1 MAATSKSNNA
11 MKKLAISLCAA
22 MLLTGCDKEEEVME
36 LPLRTVKH
44 QAISYSTD
52 KLVKT
57 FSGVTKAEL
66 EANLSFRVSGRV
78 DKIPVN
84 VGDKLNK
91 GQLVARLDGKDYF
104 VLYEQAK
111 AELAAAKASL
121 RSAES
126 EYNRTI
132 GLYEKRNASKS
143 QLDTTRASAESAKAQ
158 VKASSQQVEAARLQL
173 SYTNLYS
180 PQECVVSSKPVKENE
195 NVSSGQVVVS
205 VNCGKKVEV
214 IVDVPESYIDAVK
227 ENQIV
232 TVSLSSVDN
241 SRYSGKVTEIS
252 SGSSDQAS
260 AFPVTVVLDGN
271 NGTLRAGLSAEVEFT
286 QTNGDEASY
295 FILPVTAV
303 AHDGQGDF
311 VFVLSL
317 GESPK
322 ENNGQAIVKKKYI
335 EVKEIVQQG
344 VRVTSGLNNGDDVV
358 TAGVTVIRDGM
369 TVKVE

>member
-1 MAATSKSNNA
+1 MATTCKSNNA
-11 MKKLAISLCAA
+11 MKLV
-22 MLLTGCDKEEEVME
+22 LLVLLSAGLLSACDKQEEVVE

-44 QAISYSTD
+44 QQISFSTG

-66 EANLSFRVSGRV
+66 EADLSFRVSGRV
-78 DKIPVN
+78 EKIPVN
-84 VGDKLNK
+84 VGDKLDK
-91 GQLVARLDGKDYF
+91 GQLVARLDNKDYA

-143 QLDTTRASAESAKAQ
+143 QLDTARATAESAKAQ
-158 VKASSQQVEAARLQL
+158 VKANTQQVEAARLQL
-173 SYTNLYS
+173 SYTKLYS

-227 ENQIV
+227 ENQQVNVALTAIDD
-232 TVSLSSVDN
+232 SHF
-241 SRYSGKVTEIS
+241 SGRVTEIS

-260 AFPVTVVLDGN
+260 AFPVTITLDGDRE
-271 NGTLRAGLSAEVEFT
+271 GLRAGLAAEVEFT
-286 QTNGDEASY
+286 QGNGDEESY

-303 AHDGQGDF
+303 AHDEQGDF
-311 VFVLSL
+311 TFVLTP
-317 GESPK
+317 GG
-322 ENNGQAIVKKKYI
+322 NDQQAVVKKTYV

-344 VRVTSGLNNGDDVV
+344 VRVTSGLKNGDSVV

>member
-1 MAATSKSNNA
+1 MAATSKGNYA
-11 MKKLAISLCAA
+11 MKLIIT
-22 MLLTGCDKEEEVME
+22 LLTLALLIGCDKQEEIVE
-36 LPLRTVKH
+36 LPLRSVKH
-44 QAISYSTD
+44 QKISYSTD

-91 GQLVARLDGKDYF
+91 GQLVARLDGTDYS

-111 AELAAAKASL
+111 AELASAKASL

-158 VKASSQQVEAARLQL
+158 VKASDQQVEAARLQL
-173 SYTNLYS
+173 SYANLYS
-180 PQECVVSSKPVKENE
+180 PQECIVSSKPVKENE

-205 VNCGKKVEV
+205 VNCGSKVEV

-241 SRYSGKVTEIS
+241 RHYSGKVTEIS

-260 AFPVTVVLDGN
+260 AFPVTVVLDGSN
-271 NGTLRAGLSAEVEFT
+271 ETLRAGLAAEVEFT
-286 QTNGDEASY
+286 QSNGNEENY

-303 AHDGQGDF
+303 AHDEQGDF
-311 VFVLSL
+311 AFVLTS
-317 GESPK
+317 S
-322 ENNGQAIVKKKYI
+322 ENDKQAVVKKKYV

-344 VRVTSGLNNGDDVV
+344 IRVTSGLNNGDSVV

>member
-1 MAATSKSNNA
+1 MAATSKGNNA
-11 MKKLAISLCAA
+11 MKYILTFCALVA
-22 MLLTGCDKEEEVME
+22 VSSCDKQEEVVE
-36 LPLRTVKH
+36 VPLRSVKH
-44 QAISYSTD
+44 QTISYSTG

-78 DKIPVN
+78 DKIPVS
-84 VGDKLNK
+84 VGDRLSK
-91 GQLVARLDGKDYF
+91 GQLVARLDGKDYA
-104 VLYEQAK
+104 VLFEQAK
-111 AELAAAKASL
+111 AELASAKASL

-143 QLDTTRASAESAKAQ
+143 QLDTTRATAESAKAQ

-173 SYTNLYS
+173 SYANLYS
-180 PQECVVSSKPVKENE
+180 PQECIVSSKPVKENE

-205 VNCGKKVEV
+205 VNCGSKVEV
-214 IVDVPESYIDAVK
+214 IVDVPESYIDRVK
-227 ENQIV
+227 ENQSV
-232 TVSLSSVDN
+232 TVTLSSVDN
-241 SRYSGKVTEIS
+241 SGYAGKVTEIS

-271 NGTLRAGLSAEVEFT
+271 NETLRAGLAAEVEFT
-286 QTNGDEASY
+286 QNNGEEENY

-303 AHDGQGDF
+303 AHDEQGDF
-311 VFVLSL
+311 AFVLNA
-317 GESPK
+317 GENEK
-322 ENNGQAIVKKKYI
+322 EAIVSKQYI

-344 VRVTSGLNNGDDVV
+344 VRVTSGLKNGDDVV

-369 TVKVE
+369 TVKIE

>member
-1 MAATSKSNNA
+1 MATTSKSDNA
-11 MKKLAISLCAA
+11 MKLVILIV
-22 MLLTGCDKEEEVME
+22 MTLILLSACDKQEEVVE

-44 QAISYSTD
+44 QTISFSTG

-78 DKIPVN
+78 EKIPVS
-84 VGDKLNK
+84 VGDRLER
-91 GQLVARLDGKDYF
+91 GQLVAQLDSKDYA

-143 QLDTTRASAESAKAQ
+143 QLDTARATAESAKAQ
-158 VKASSQQVEAARLQL
+158 VKANNQQVEAARLQL
-173 SYTNLYS
+173 SYARLYS

-214 IVDVPESYIDAVK
+214 IVDVPESYIDSVK
-227 ENQIV
+227 ENQQVNVALTAIDD
-232 TVSLSSVDN
+232 SN
-241 SRYSGKVTEIS
+241 FSGRVTEIS

-260 AFPVTVVLDGN
+260 AFPVTIVLDGDHES
-271 NGTLRAGLSAEVEFT
+271 LRAGLAAEVEFT
-286 QTNGDEASY
+286 QGNGNEENY
-295 FILPVTAV
+295 FILPVNAV
-303 AHDGQGDF
+303 AHDEQGDF
-311 VFVLSL
+311 AFVLEA
-317 GESPK
+317 GEK
-322 ENNGQAIVKKKYI
+322 EQQRIVRKKYI

-344 VRVTSGLNNGDDVV
+344 VRVTSGLNSGDDIV
-358 TAGVTVIRDGM
+358 TAGITVIRDGM

>member
-1 MAATSKSNNA
+1 MKLILIIIFVALVTSA
-11 MKKLAISLCAA
+11 
-22 MLLTGCDKEEEVME
+22 CDKPEEVIE
-36 LPLRTVKH
+36 IPLRSVKH
-44 QAISYSTD
+44 QSVSYSSD

-57 FSGVTKAEL
+57 FSGITKAEL

-78 DKIPVN
+78 EAIPVDI
-84 VGDKLNK
+84 GDNLTQ
-91 GQLVARLDGKDYF
+91 GQLVARLDSKDYA
-104 VLYEQAK
+104 VLLEQAR

-158 VKASSQQVEAARLQL
+158 VKANNQQVEAARLQL
-173 SYTNLYS
+173 SYANLYS
-180 PQECVVSSKPVKENE
+180 PQDCVVSSKPVKENE

-214 IVDVPESYIDAVK
+214 IVDVPESYIDKVEQDQQVNVAL
-227 ENQIV
+227 
-232 TVSLSSVDN
+232 TAMDN
-241 SRYSGKVTEIS
+241 SRFTGRVTEIS
-252 SGSSDQAS
+252 SGSSDQAA
-260 AFPVTVVLDGN
+260 AFPVTITLDGDHES
-271 NGTLRAGLSAEVEFT
+271 LRAGLAAEVEFT
-286 QTNGDEASY
+286 QSNGAQESY
-295 FILPVTAV
+295 YILPITAV
-303 AHDGQGDF
+303 AHDEKGDF
-311 VFVLSL
+311 AFVLTP
-317 GESPK
+317 GDNDE
-322 ENNGQAIVKKKYI
+322 QAIVKKAYL

-344 VRVTSGLNNGDDVV
+344 VRVTSGLSDGDKVV

>member
-1 MAATSKSNNA
+1 MAATSASNHA
-11 MKKLAISLCAA
+11 MKKFILPLCAA
-22 MLLTGCDKEEEVME
+22 VILSGCDKQEEVIE
-36 LPLRTVKH
+36 IPLRSVKH
-44 QAISYSTD
+44 QAITYSSD

-78 DKIPVN
+78 DKIPVS
-84 VGDKLNK
+84 VGDNLKK
-91 GQLVARLDGKDYF
+91 GQLVARLDNNDYS

-111 AELAAAKASL
+111 AELASAKASL

-143 QLDTTRASAESAKAQ
+143 QLDTTRASSESAKAQ
-158 VKASSQQVEAARLQL
+158 VKANTQQVEAARLQL
-173 SYTNLYS
+173 SYANLYS
-180 PQECVVSSKPVKENE
+180 PQECIVSSKPVKENE

-214 IVDVPESYIDAVK
+214 IVDVPESYIDQVK
-227 ENQIV
+227 EDQKVNV
-232 TVSLSSVDN
+232 ALTAVDSVGYTG
-241 SRYSGKVTEIS
+241 RVTEIS

-260 AFPVTVVLDGN
+260 AFPVTITLDGEHE
-271 NGTLRAGLSAEVEFT
+271 GLRAGLAAEVEFT
-286 QTNGDEASY
+286 QSNGDEENY

-303 AHDGQGDF
+303 AHDEQGDF
-311 VFVLSL
+311 TFILTP
-317 GESPK
+317 GDNDK
-322 ENNGQAIVKKKYI
+322 QAIVKKTYV

-344 VRVTSGLNNGDDVV
+344 VRVTSGLSNGDNVV
-358 TAGVTVIRDGM
+358 TAGITVIRDGM

>member
-1 MAATSKSNNA
+1 MAATSKGNYA
-11 MKKLAISLCAA
+11 MKLIIILLAVV
-22 MLLTGCDKEEEVME
+22 LLIGCDKQEEIVE
-36 LPLRTVKH
+36 LPLRSVKH
-44 QAISYSTD
+44 QKISYSTD

-84 VGDKLNK
+84 VGDKLEK
-91 GQLVARLDGKDYF
+91 GQLVARLDNKDYA

-111 AELAAAKASL
+111 AELASAKASL

-158 VKASSQQVEAARLQL
+158 VKASGQQVEAARLQL
-173 SYTNLYS
+173 SYANLYS
-180 PQECVVSSKPVKENE
+180 PQECIVSSKPVKENE

-205 VNCGKKVEV
+205 VNCGSKVEV

-241 SRYSGKVTEIS
+241 SHYSGKVTEIS

-260 AFPVTVVLDGN
+260 AFPVTVVLDGSN
-271 NGTLRAGLSAEVEFT
+271 EALRAGLAAEVEFT
-286 QTNGDEASY
+286 QSNDDEENY

-303 AHDGQGDF
+303 AHDEQGDF
-311 VFVLSL
+311 AFVLTSS
-317 GESPK
+317 ESDK
-322 ENNGQAIVKKKYI
+322 QAVVKKTYI
-335 EVKEIVQQG
+335 KVKEIVQQG
-344 VRVTSGLNNGDDVV
+344 VRVTSGLNNGDSVV

>member
-1 MAATSKSNNA
+1 
-11 MKKLAISLCAA
+11 MKKLIFPLCLAVI
-22 MLLTGCDKEEEVME
+22 LVSCDKQEEVIE
-36 LPLRTVKH
+36 IPLRSVKH
-44 QAISYSTD
+44 QTITYSSG

-78 DKIPVN
+78 DNIPVN
-84 VGDKLNK
+84 VGDKLKK
-91 GQLVARLDGKDYF
+91 GQLVARLDGKDYA

-111 AELAAAKASL
+111 AELASAKASL

-143 QLDTTRASAESAKAQ
+143 QLDTTRATAESAKAQ
-158 VKASSQQVEAARLQL
+158 VKASAQQVESARLQL
-173 SYTNLYS
+173 SYANLYS

-214 IVDVPESYIDAVK
+214 IVNVPESYIDAVK
-227 ENQIV
+227 ENQKV

-241 SRYSGKVTEIS
+241 SRYIGRVTEIS

-260 AFPVTVVLDGN
+260 AFPVTGTLDGAHE
-271 NGTLRAGLSAEVEFT
+271 GLRAGLAAEVEFT
-286 QTNGDEASY
+286 QSNGHEENY
-295 FILPVTAV
+295 FILPVTSV
-303 AHDGQGDF
+303 AHDEQGRLCF
-311 VFVLSL
+311 CV
-317 GESPK
+317 
-322 ENNGQAIVKKKYI
+322 
-335 EVKEIVQQG
+335 
-344 VRVTSGLNNGDDVV
+344 
-358 TAGVTVIRDGM
+358 
-369 TVKVE
+369 

>member
-11 MKKLAISLCAA
+11 MKKIVITLCIAVLLA
-22 MLLTGCDKEEEVME
+22 GCDKQEEVIE
-36 LPLRTVKH
+36 LPLRSIKH
-44 QAISYSTD
+44 QTISYSTG

-78 DKIPVN
+78 DNIPVN
-84 VGDKLNK
+84 VGDKINE
-91 GQLVARLDGKDYF
+91 GQLVARLDGTDYA

-111 AELAAAKASL
+111 AELASAKASL

-126 EYNRTI
+126 DYNRTI

-158 VKASSQQVEAARLQL
+158 VKASAQRVEAARLQL
-173 SYTNLYS
+173 SYANLYS
-180 PQECVVSSKPVKENE
+180 PQECIVSSKPVKENE
-195 NVSSGQVVVS
+195 NVSSGQTVVS

-227 ENQIV
+227 ENQV
-232 TVSLSSVDN
+232 VMVSLSSVEN
-241 SRYSGKVTEIS
+241 SQYSGKVTEIS
-252 SGSSDQAS
+252 SGSSDQAA
-260 AFPVTVVLDGN
+260 AFPVTIVLDDN
-271 NGTLRAGLSAEVEFT
+271 KESLRAGLAAEVEFT
-286 QTNGDEASY
+286 QTNGEEEKY
-295 FILPVTAV
+295 FILPITAV
-303 AHDGQGDF
+303 AHDEKGDF
-311 VFVLSL
+311 TFVLEKGGKEKQSL
-317 GESPK
+317 VRK
-322 ENNGQAIVKKKYI
+322 QYI

-344 VRVTSGLNNGDDVV
+344 VRVTSGLKDGDNIV

-369 TVKVE
+369 EVKLQ

>member
-1 MAATSKSNNA
+1 MAATNKGDYA
-11 MKKLAISLCAA
+11 MKLLVIVLFSISL
-22 MLLTGCDKEEEVME
+22 LSSCDKQEEVVE
-36 LPLRTVKH
+36 LPLRSVKH
-44 QAISYSTD
+44 QKISYSAS

-78 DKIPVN
+78 EDIPVN
-84 VGDKLNK
+84 VGDKLEK
-91 GQLVARLDGKDYF
+91 GQLVARLDNKDYA

-111 AELAAAKASL
+111 AELASAKASL

-143 QLDTTRASAESAKAQ
+143 QLDTSRATAESAKAQ
-158 VKASSQQVEAARLQL
+158 VKATSQQVEAARLQL

-180 PQECVVSSKPVKENE
+180 PQACVVSTIPVKENE
-195 NVSSGQVVVS
+195 NVSSGQEVAK

-214 IVDVPESYIDAVK
+214 EVGVPESYIDAVK
-227 ENQIV
+227 ENQQV
-232 TVSLSSVDN
+232 TVTLSAIDN
-241 SRYSGKVTEIS
+241 SRFTGKVTEIS

-260 AFPVTVVLDGN
+260 AFPVTVTLDGDHE
-271 NGTLRAGLSAEVEFT
+271 TLRAGLAAEVEFT
-286 QTNGDEASY
+286 QGNGSDENY

-303 AHDGQGDF
+303 AHDERGDF
-311 VFVLSL
+311 AFVLEASEKDKQ
-317 GESPK
+317 G
-322 ENNGQAIVKKKYI
+322 VVRKKYV

-344 VRVTSGLNNGDDVV
+344 VRVTSGLKDGDNVV
-358 TAGVTVIRDGM
+358 TAGITVIRDGM

>member
-1 MAATSKSNNA
+1 MAATSASNYA
-11 MKKLAISLCAA
+11 MKTFILPICIAVI
-22 MLLTGCDKEEEVME
+22 LTGCDKQEEAIET
-36 LPLRTVKH
+36 PLRSVKH
-44 QAISYSTD
+44 KTIAYSSD

-78 DKIPVN
+78 DKIPVS
-84 VGDKLNK
+84 VGDSLKK
-91 GQLVARLDGKDYF
+91 GQLVARLDNKDYS

-111 AELAAAKASL
+111 AELASAKASL

-143 QLDTTRASAESAKAQ
+143 QLETTRASAESAKAQ
-158 VKASSQQVEAARLQL
+158 VKANKQQVEAARLQV
-173 SYTNLYS
+173 SYANLYS

-214 IVDVPESYIDAVK
+214 VVDVPESYIDAVK
-227 ENQIV
+227 EDQQ
-232 TVSLSSVDN
+232 VDVKLTAIN
-241 SRYSGKVTEIS
+241 DSRFTGRVTEIS

-260 AFPVTVVLDGN
+260 AFPVTITLDGEHE
-271 NGTLRAGLSAEVEFT
+271 GLRAGLAAEVEFT
-286 QTNGDEASY
+286 QSNGNEENY

-303 AHDGQGDF
+303 AHDEQGDF
-311 VFVLSL
+311 TFVLQA
-317 GESPK
+317 GANDK
-322 ENNGQAIVKKKYI
+322 EGVVKKTYV
-335 EVKEIVQQG
+335 EVKDIVQQG
-344 VRVTSGLNNGDDVV
+344 IRVTSGLNKGDNVV
-358 TAGVTVIRDGM
+358 TAGVTIIRDGM
-369 TVKVE
+369 AVKIE

>member
-1 MAATSKSNNA
+1 MAATSKGNNV
-11 MKKLAISLCAA
+11 MKKIIIIILCAA
-22 MLLTGCDKEEEVME
+22 VFLTGCEKEQVEIE
-36 LPLRTVKH
+36 LPLRSVKH
-44 QAISYSTD
+44 QTISYSTG

-66 EANLSFRVSGRV
+66 EANLSFRVPGRV

-84 VGDKLNK
+84 VGDKLKK
-91 GQLVARLDGKDYF
+91 GQLVASLDGTDYG

-111 AELAAAKASL
+111 AELASAKASL
-121 RSAES
+121 RSEES

-158 VKASSQQVEAARLQL
+158 VKASAQQTKAARLQL
-173 SYTNLYS
+173 SYANLYS
-180 PQECVVSSKPVKENE
+180 PQECIVSSKPVKENE
-195 NVSSGQVVVS
+195 NVSSGQAVVS

-214 IVDVPESYIDAVK
+214 IVDVPESYIDSVK

-232 TVSLSSVDN
+232 MVSLSSVDN
-241 SRYSGKVTEIS
+241 SHYSGRVTEIS

-260 AFPVTVVLDGN
+260 AFPVTIVLDAIEQS
-271 NGTLRAGLSAEVEFT
+271 LRAGLAAEVEFT
-286 QTNGDEASY
+286 KTSDVEEKY
-295 FILPVTAV
+295 FILPITSV
-303 AHDGQGDF
+303 AHDEKGDF
-311 VFVLSL
+311 AFVLEL
-317 GESPK
+317 GDEDK
-322 ENNGQAIVKKKYI
+322 RGIVRKKYI

-344 VRVTSGLNNGDDVV
+344 VRVTSGLDDGDKIV

-369 TVKVE
+369 EVKL